1 MVHNPR
7 RREGAGAA
15 KFPRNVGTGQ
25 GRAAQHCAGKE
36 TGGGEDGTAD
46 EARGSGDDVQV
57 MRRSE
62 EEKAHPHAGRSN
74 TKSNDGDGKGRL
86 SRGEDW
92 LGDIHEDTPQR
103 N

>member
-1 MVHNPR
+1 MRSASSFTTPGER
-7 RREGAGAA
+7 GA
-15 KFPRNVGTGQ
+15 P
-25 GRAAQHCAGKE
+25 
-36 TGGGEDGTAD
+36 GEFDTASNSKVLRIVKT
-46 EARGSGDDVQV
+46 AYSTPKPGDDVQV